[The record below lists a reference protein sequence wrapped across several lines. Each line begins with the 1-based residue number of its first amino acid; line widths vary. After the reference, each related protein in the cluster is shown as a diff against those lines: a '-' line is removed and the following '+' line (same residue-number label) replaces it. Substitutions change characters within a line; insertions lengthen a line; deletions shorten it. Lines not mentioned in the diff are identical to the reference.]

1 MLWSLLKLLFFVSAV
16 AALALGT
23 AALSE
28 SGSVFSVTAGGYEFL
43 IGPLQVALLALVLA
57 LLMWLSLVTL
67 GLLGAILRFLT
78 GDETALSRYFSRNK
92 ERKGL
97 AALSDSLIAL
107 ASGEPRL
114 ALSRASKAAK
124 FLDRPELTTLLIAQ
138 AAEQAGDRGRATQAY
153 MDLIGDDKTRFVG
166 VRGLM
171 LQKIE
176 DGDTET
182 ALKLAQKAYAL
193 RPRHAQ
199 TQDVLLE
206 LQSTQAD
213 WKGARATL
221 VSKLKSGLLPRDVYR
236 RRDAIMAL
244 QEASVLVADGSSI
257 EEREAAIEAN
267 KLSPDLIPAAV
278 MAARHYIE
286 KSDPKNATRV
296 LKKAWEARPHPD
308 LAAAFADIA
317 PDETPND
324 RLKRFKLLS
333 AAHPNDDE
341 TLMLMA
347 ELNIANEDFPA
358 ARRTLGDTATRHP
371 TTRSLAIM
379 AAIERGEGA
388 DDSVVRGWLTKAL
401 SASRGQQWC
410 CDKCQS
416 IHTQWQPNC
425 QNCAAFD
432 TLTWREPVQSIG
444 PSSTQAELLP
454 LLVGAPKSDVPSQSE
469 PVLPQA
475 DITDVEDL
483 ARKVN

>member
-16 AALALGT
+16 AALALGA

-43 IGPLQVALLALVLA
+43 IGPLQVALLALVLG

-67 GLLGAILRFLT
+67 GFLGAILRFLT

-182 ALKLAQKAYAL
+182 ALKLAQKAYEL

-206 LQSTQAD
+206 LQSTQ
-213 WKGARATL
+213 
-221 VSKLKSGLLPRDVYR
+221 V
-236 RRDAIMAL
+236 
-244 QEASVLVADGSSI
+244 
-257 EEREAAIEAN
+257 
-267 KLSPDLIPAAV
+267 
-278 MAARHYIE
+278 
-286 KSDPKNATRV
+286 
-296 LKKAWEARPHPD
+296 
-308 LAAAFADIA
+308 
-317 PDETPND
+317 
-324 RLKRFKLLS
+324 
-333 AAHPNDDE
+333 
-341 TLMLMA
+341 
-347 ELNIANEDFPA
+347 
-358 ARRTLGDTATRHP
+358 
-371 TTRSLAIM
+371 
-379 AAIERGEGA
+379 
-388 DDSVVRGWLTKAL
+388 
-401 SASRGQQWC
+401 
-410 CDKCQS
+410 
-416 IHTQWQPNC
+416 
-425 QNCAAFD
+425 
-432 TLTWREPVQSIG
+432 
-444 PSSTQAELLP
+444 
-454 LLVGAPKSDVPSQSE
+454 
-469 PVLPQA
+469 
-475 DITDVEDL
+475 
-483 ARKVN
+483 